1 MQPII
6 RKAIPEDAK
15 AVAAVINSV
24 ILEGQYT
31 ALTNPFTE
39 EEERAFIA
47 GLCDRSALFVAEV
60 ADEIV
65 GIQVIEP
72 DGLAQYTDAM
82 HHVATI
88 GTWIHA
94 NFRGQK
100 IGQLLAETSFRFAH
114 TKNFKKIAIQ
124 VIADN
129 ACALRFLWQPRF
141 SKNRHRQKTCEN
153 LKADSVMCAIWKNSS
168 QMTPKRGLTLPLI
181 LKKPKEI

>member
-1 MQPII
+1 MEPII

-24 ILEGQYT
+24 ILEGKYT

-60 ADEIV
+60 TDEIV

-82 HHVATI
+82 QHVATI

-100 IGQLLAETSFRFAH
+100 IGRLLAETSFRFAH

-129 ACALRFLWQPRF
+129 ARALRFYGNLGFEKIGTAKKHVKLQGRF
-141 SKNRHRQKTCEN
+141 CDVFYLEKF
-153 LKADSVMCAIWKNSS
+153 
-168 QMTPKRGLTLPLI
+168 LTDDA
-181 LKKPKEI
+181 